1 MIIPGLVYGH
11 DAGLIPAFFAEGR
24 VIGDGAN
31 HWGLVHVEDLAD
43 LYVRALDAPA
53 GSKYI
58 GVEPGEPTQRE
69 AVEALIG
76 PVTSSVTAAELGP
89 IGEAFAL
96 DQRLTSARARTELG
110 WTPRHRLLEA
120 ATV

>member
-1 MIIPGLVYGH
+1 M
-11 DAGLIPAFFAEGR
+11 
-24 VIGDGAN
+24 IGDGDN
-31 HWGLVHVEDLAD
+31 HWPLVHRDDLAD
-43 LYVRALDAPA
+43 LYVRALAAPA

-69 AVEALIG
+69 AVEALVG

-96 DQRLTSARARTELG
+96 DQRFTSERARTELG
-110 WTPRHRLLEA
+110 WTPRHSLAPAR
-120 ATV
+120 